1 MCRKIRIFTVI
12 LFAILIASCAT
23 DRIQIAQKEGLDC
36 KTPESRYDYGRNKP
50 IRAIKSNNR
59 KYIRYAY
66 RTDWRSAH
74 NGNSA
79 GNLIRKEKQPEKLIY
94 GLGGAKN
101 YHMPA
106 YSGINEL
113 MFFKK
118 IPNSSEINLY
128 YYELKTLPE
137 PARIIDEPG
146 EINNSPSQENI
157 IFPLNRANNETGYSY
172 VFPMQEDT
180 DEIMP
185 DEFSDESLGSYLN
198 NSKSDK
204 SQNIPLHKS
213 GNLILLLAALAGLI
227 PFAAIKAKPKL
238 ARSISFWTAMNPW
251 KTRFMYAGIQIA
263 LGGSGFLLGK
273 QLVENGIQFS
283 DLSKDLLLGV
293 FLTSSLLYPVRYT
306 SVKLFKHSYLRQKAF
321 DLALALSG
329 FMLMVNAGN
338 NPEWTSSLMNMINLK
353 GNEQSNVTMLIDHS
367 QTPKQLVYFQ
377 NGNLLQDE
385 KPVPQ
390 NRERGPGINILLTIL
405 AVLAALGLAYL
416 LVLAACG
423 LSCNGMEG
431 LAYLV
436 GIGGGLLLIGLA
448 IWVIKS
454 IWHPK
459 HKRRPNPSEIPDP
472 IQSEGT
478 LQT

>member
-12 LFAILIASCAT
+12 LFAILTASCAT

-36 KTPESRYDYGRNKP
+36 KTPKSRYDYGRNKP
-50 IRAIKSNNR
+50 IHAIKSNNR

-94 GLGGAKN
+94 GLGNAKN

-106 YSGINEL
+106 YSGINEP
-113 MFFKK
+113 MFLQK

-137 PARIIDEPG
+137 PARIIEEAG
-146 EINNSPSQENI
+146 EIINSPSRENI
-157 IFPLNRANNETGYSY
+157 LLPMNQANNESGYSY
-172 VFPMQEDT
+172 VFLMQEDLY
-180 DEIMP
+180 DIMSA
-185 DEFSDESLGSYLN
+185 EFSDESMGSILN
-198 NSKSDK
+198 NTKSDK
-204 SQNIPLHKS
+204 SQNIPFHKS
-213 GNLILLLAALAGLI
+213 GSFILMMAILAGLI
-227 PFAAIKAKPKL
+227 PFGAIKATPNI
-238 ARSISFWTAMNPW
+238 ARNISFWTAMNPW

-263 LGGSGFLLGK
+263 LGSSGFLLGK
-273 QLVENGIQFS
+273 QLAENGIQFS

-293 FLTSSLLYPVRYT
+293 FLTSSLLYPVRYST
-306 SVKLFKHSYLRQKAF
+306 VKLFKHSYLRQKAF

-338 NPEWTSSLMNMINLK
+338 NPQWTSSLTSMINLK
-353 GNEQSNVTMLIDHS
+353 GNEQSNVNMLNEHS
-367 QTPKQLVYFQ
+367 QTPKQLVYYQ
-377 NGNLLQDE
+377 DVNQLQVE
-385 KPVPQ
+385 EPVPQ
-390 NRERGPGINILLTIL
+390 KRERSLGMNILLTAL
-405 AVLAALGLAYL
+405 AVLAGLGLAYL
-416 LVLAACG
+416 LAAAACG
-423 LSCNGMEG
+423 LACNGMEG

-459 HKRRPNPSEIPDP
+459 HKRRTNPSEVPNPIP
-472 IQSEGT
+472 SEGT